1 MDISMDTH
9 GCNESQ
15 RVSSGCFFP
24 PYASKVSDSVAAVS
38 LSFQVDFSY
47 EAGAEN
53 ILSFKAMLKG

>member
-1 MDISMDTH
+1 MDVTNLKGYQVD
-9 GCNESQ
+9 
-15 RVSSGCFFP
+15 VFFP